1 MAAARSGYA
10 SRVSFRFRGK
20 SGHATDIT
28 GMTEFD
34 PKRSFGSIRWTDEF
48 ALDFGR
54 PEREVATDR
63 AIKAW

>member
-1 MAAARSGYA
+1 
-10 SRVSFRFRGK
+10 
-20 SGHATDIT
+20 
-28 GMTEFD
+28 MTEFD
-34 PKRSFGSIRWTDEF
+34 PKRSFGSIRWTYEL

>member
-1 MAAARSGYA
+1 VNLNLCGSDTPTQTQE
-10 SRVSFRFRGK
+10 S
-20 SGHATDIT
+20 
-28 GMTEFD
+28 D
-34 PKRSFGSIRWTDEF
+34 PKRSFGSIRWTYEL